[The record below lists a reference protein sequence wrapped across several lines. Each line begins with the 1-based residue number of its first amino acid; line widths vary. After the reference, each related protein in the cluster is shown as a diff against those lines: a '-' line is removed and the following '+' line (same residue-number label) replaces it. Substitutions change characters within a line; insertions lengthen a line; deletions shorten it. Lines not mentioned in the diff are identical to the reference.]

1 MTKKKS
7 GNNSPPTT
15 PPTSNIP
22 DRPFILIEFAADDSA
37 SMKVTP
43 VRVSGPMWHAAALY
57 MFAAALQNVFQNITQ
72 GQVAAA
78 QQQAELQSIM
88 QATKK

>member
-7 GNNSPPTT
+7 NNSPPTT

-43 VRVSGPMWHAAALY
+43 VRVTSAMWHAAAMY
-57 MFAAALQNVFQNITQ
+57 MFGAALQNIFQNITQ

-88 QATKK
+88 AAQKK

>member
-7 GNNSPPTT
+7 GNGSPPT
-15 PPTSNIP
+15 PPVGNVP

-57 MFAAALQNVFQNITQ
+57 MFAAALQNVFQSITQ